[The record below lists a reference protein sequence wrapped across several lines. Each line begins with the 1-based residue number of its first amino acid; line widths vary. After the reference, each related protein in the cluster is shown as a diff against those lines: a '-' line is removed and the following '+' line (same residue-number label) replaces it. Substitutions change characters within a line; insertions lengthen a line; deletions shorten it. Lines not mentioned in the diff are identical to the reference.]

1 MQYSDH
7 GKHRYE
13 SVKEQKKKTIFII
26 FIDKK
31 LAIRIIVGWWTTSVD
46 KFIERLGF
54 RQYDVILT
62 TEQSVL
68 IKIMSSFEEK
78 NVQTQYNVL
87 GYRSYLYFHDYS
99 VAIEIDE
106 NGHSDRSIVYG
117 MKIGKAIE
125 QELGCKFT
133 RIDSEKE

>member
-1 MQYSDH
+1 M
-7 GKHRYE
+7 
-13 SVKEQKKKTIFII
+13 
-26 FIDKK
+26 
-31 LAIRIIVGWWTTSVD
+31 GWWTTSVD

-87 GYRSYLYFHDYS
+87 CYRTYLYFHDYS

-106 NGHSDRSIVYG
+106 NGHSDRSIVYR
-117 MKIGKAIE
+117 MKKGKAIE
-125 QELGCKFT
+125 QELVVNSLELILKKNNF
-133 RIDSEKE
+133 